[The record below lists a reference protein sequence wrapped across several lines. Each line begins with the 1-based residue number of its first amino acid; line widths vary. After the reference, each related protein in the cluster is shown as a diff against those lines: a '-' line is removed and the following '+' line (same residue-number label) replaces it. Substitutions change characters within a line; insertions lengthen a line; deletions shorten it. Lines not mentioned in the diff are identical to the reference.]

1 MYLLIPFDSAWCLQY
16 VEHYT
21 AMYCNILA
29 NESCQYLLAAHGI
42 DGPVMGPFQL
52 PQAGLTFPFILRCPK
67 ETGGKIS
74 SGSISWPYWFPLMSW
89 LMLRLRIPKKVRGV
103 VGEFESEFGL
113 QLGQG
118 DRPCI
123 DRLGCSHLS
132 CCALRLTF
140 VAEFQM

>member
-1 MYLLIPFDSAWCLQY
+1 MIIYVSVNSIWFCL
-16 VEHYT
+16 VPAIRWALH
-21 AMYCNILA
+21 CNILA
-29 NESCQYLLAAHGI
+29 NKSCQYLLAAHGI

-52 PQAGLTFPFILRCPK
+52 PQAGLTFPFILRCPI

-123 DRLGCSHLS
+123 DRLGCSHLF
-132 CCALRLTF
+132 CYALRSTF